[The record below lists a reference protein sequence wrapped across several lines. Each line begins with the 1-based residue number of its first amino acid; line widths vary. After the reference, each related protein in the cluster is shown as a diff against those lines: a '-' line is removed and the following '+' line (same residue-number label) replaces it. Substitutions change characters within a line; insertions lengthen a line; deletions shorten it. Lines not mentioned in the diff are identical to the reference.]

1 MIANILFIIEAIRPK
16 KGGIGKFNFFCGQH
30 GEQTRMQMRQNVNN
44 GVGNNSLMQTRKVI
58 KWLFVIDRYFALSF
72 KGTLRFV
79 LSFIKN
85 EGTRNK
91 FCASLDKN
99 NVIVVVRNV

>member
-1 MIANILFIIEAIRPK
+1 M
-16 KGGIGKFNFFCGQH
+16 KGGIGKCNFFCDQH

-72 KGTLRFV
+72 KGHTSFRSFV
-79 LSFIKN
+79 HQK
-85 EGTRNK
+85 
-91 FCASLDKN
+91 SLDKSN
-99 NVIVVVRNV
+99 FIVVISNVY

>member
-1 MIANILFIIEAIRPK
+1 MSTMASAT
-16 KGGIGKFNFFCGQH
+16 
-30 GEQTRMQMRQNVNN
+30 TR
-44 GVGNNSLMQTRKVI
+44 LMQTRKVI

-91 FCASLDKN
+91 FCASLDKSN
-99 NVIVVVRNV
+99 FLVVVSKRVITRMIK

>member
-1 MIANILFIIEAIRPK
+1 MPNILFIIEAIRRK
-16 KGGIGKFNFFCGQH
+16 KGGIGKFNCFCDQH
-30 GEQTRMQMRQNVNN
+30 GEQTRMQMRQHVNN
-44 GVGNNSLMQTRKVI
+44 GVGNNSLMQTRKDI

-85 EGTRNK
+85 LWTK
-91 FCASLDKN
+91 
-99 NVIVVVRNV
+99 VIL